1 MAALII
7 LAVLGA
13 FGLLC
18 AVWVL
23 FGFLLPGQRGA
34 AAVLLC
40 HGEAA
45 EEAVLRRYLWLYNIG
60 LIRCPLLLVDCGLS
74 RQDRARLE
82 KFPFPDSEER
92 IFSSFAETA
101 ATSSSAEIFSSASQ
115 SVSTESGSG

>member
-82 KFPFPDSEER
+82 KFPFPLCSPEELQTKLEQER
-92 IFSSFAETA
+92 EHLGTA
-101 ATSSSAEIFSSASQ
+101 GT
-115 SVSTESGSG
+115 

>member
-18 AVWVL
+18 AMWVL

-40 HGEAA
+40 RGDPT
-45 EEAVLRRYLWLYNIG
+45 EEAVLRRYLWLYNAG
-60 LIRCPLLLVDCGLS
+60 LVRCPLLLVDCGLTS
-74 RQDRARLE
+74 GQRVWLSQYPITLCTLE
-82 KFPFPDSEER
+82 ELTDQLEQER
-92 IFSSFAETA
+92 NQLGRTG
-101 ATSSSAEIFSSASQ
+101 T
-115 SVSTESGSG
+115 